1 MPPRTTPPAPTPTP
15 PSSQLTPPAPARARL
30 ACDLCGEEARTFDLD
45 PRAPDVLCCA
55 NCATLTPAQVARRD
69 LAAAWPRGPRTGA
82 ACRSGACA
90 GCV

>member
-15 PSSQLTPPAPARARL
+15 PSPQLTPPAPARARL

-55 NCATLTPAQVARRD
+55 NCATLTPAQVARRY
-69 LAAAWPRGPRTGA
+69 LAAAWPRCPRTGA